1 MIETDIN
8 VQLSDL
14 FKGIQKR
21 LSTSS
26 KVISKGLAETVKNHF
41 RTIYP
46 SSSHYDPQKVTED
59 TTLSQGSTGVINV
72 DVPGITRAYHDIDIR
87 PKFKKSLTIPL
98 HQSAYGKK
106 APSFD
111 DLFVV
116 KTKNGKAFLAQN
128 NGGNLTMMYLLT
140 KHVHQRQDTRLMPDD
155 DTLAIN
161 VMSRISR
168 ILRDIKI

>member
-1 MIETDIN
+1 MIKTDIN

-14 FKGIQKR
+14 FKGVRKKMY
-21 LSTSS
+21 TSS
-26 KVISKGLAETVKNHF
+26 KVITKALAETVKNHF

-46 SSSHYDPQKVTED
+46 SSSHYDPEKVTE
-59 TTLSQGSTGVINV
+59 SSESYVSTGIINI

-116 KTKNGKAFLAQN
+116 KKKDGKAFLARN

-155 DTLAIN
+155 DTLATN

-168 ILRDIKI
+168 ILQDIKI